1 MPSPLHTFACHHPFF
16 PGRIFA
22 AAISSSSSTTALHAA
37 LYGAYLAGIGTFI
50 YGFWRWTDP
59 ALLFGPGS
67 VTATAAE
74 WAYSAAVRG

>member
-1 MPSPLHTFACHHPFF
+1 MPTSLSTLLRYTLIIFPRPESVSHASSP
-16 PGRIFA
+16 
-22 AAISSSSSTTALHAA
+22 TTTPHAA

-67 VTATAAE
+67 VTATAAK
-74 WAYSAAVRG
+74 WAYLAAVRG